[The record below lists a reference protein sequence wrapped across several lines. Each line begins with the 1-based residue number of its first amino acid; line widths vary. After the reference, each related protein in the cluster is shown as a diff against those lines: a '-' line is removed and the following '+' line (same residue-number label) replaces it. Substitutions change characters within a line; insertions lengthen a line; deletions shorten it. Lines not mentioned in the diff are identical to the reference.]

1 MAPLQWR
8 SLMVTIEFLGPIQK
22 EKISL
27 KASSLNDVA
36 VYLSAD
42 EELKSWLE
50 SCAVAVNDTMVT
62 DLNTVLKS
70 GDRVSLLPPVCG
82 G

>member
-1 MAPLQWR
+1 MEYCV
-8 SLMVTIEFLGPIQK
+8 VTIEFLGPIQK

-27 KASSLNDVA
+27 EAKSLKDVA
-36 VYLSAD
+36 EHLSED
-42 EELKSWLE
+42 SELKSWLE
-50 SCAVAVNDTMVT
+50 TCAVAVNDTMVM
-62 DLNTVLKS
+62 DLETELKS